1 MKLSKEEK
9 KFWQRYY
16 RIEKA
21 DHIPTHWGRLKS
33 KDSDFG
39 DEFFYFL
46 SLRVISIEEIY
57 LTDSLIT
64 DVAVSYMTNF
74 KGLKSLFLRK
84 NRYLTS
90 ASLSYFN
97 QMQELEIL
105 NITRTPITLD
115 DLCDYLENPN
125 LKEVF
130 VDSED
135 SEEAVLEKGLIL
147 KEKMPGCNVYLN
159 CSHSTNVFGNFE
171 KPIF

>member
-1 MKLSKEEK
+1 
-9 KFWQRYY
+9 
-16 RIEKA
+16 
-21 DHIPTHWGRLKS
+21 
-33 KDSDFG
+33 
-39 DEFFYFL
+39 
-46 SLRVISIEEIY
+46 
-57 LTDSLIT
+57 
-64 DVAVSYMTNF
+64 F

-105 NITRTPITLD
+105 NMTRTPITLD

>member
-1 MKLSKEEK
+1 MKLSKDEK

-16 RIEKA
+16 RIENA
-21 DHIPTHWGRLKS
+21 AQIPLHWGRLKS

-64 DVAVSYMTNF
+64 DEAVKYMINF
-74 KGLKSLFLRK
+74 QALKALFLRK
-84 NRYLTS
+84 NRYLTT
-90 ASLSYFN
+90 ASISYFN
-97 QMQELEIL
+97 QMQELETL
-105 NITRTPITLD
+105 NITRTPISLV
-115 DLCDYLENPN
+115 DLCDYLENPT

-135 SEEAVLEKGLIL
+135 SEETVLEKGLIL

-159 CSHSTNVFGNFE
+159 CSHSTDVFGNFE